1 MKDCDWELNQ
11 GIPLRLGIQG
21 IKSELNSC
29 MVPNND
35 LKFISTPVDEHSI
48 GIAISYR
55 VLLHNTIVRLL
66 ESLNESDKFI

>member
-29 MVPNND
+29 M
-35 LKFISTPVDEHSI
+35 IT
-48 GIAISYR
+48 
-55 VLLHNTIVRLL
+55 VLYKYCYNLDSGAMSDICELIIQTIVNVD
-66 ESLNESDKFI
+66 SQIVKFKD